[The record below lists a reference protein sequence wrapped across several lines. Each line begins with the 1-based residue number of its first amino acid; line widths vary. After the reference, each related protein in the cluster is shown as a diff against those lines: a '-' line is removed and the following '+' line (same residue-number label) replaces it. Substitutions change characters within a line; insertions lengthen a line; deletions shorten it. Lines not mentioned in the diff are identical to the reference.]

1 LIRPRQP
8 AAPGRGAGTA
18 PGAEAASLAPP
29 QTGGLPRLPG
39 ELTVERLDNG
49 LVVALLQNRQA
60 PLVSTALWYRA
71 GTRDEAAGHG
81 GTAHFLEHMMF
92 KGSAR
97 FGPGE
102 VDRRTHALGG
112 ANNAFTGH
120 DATVYYF
127 QFAAD
132 RWTAALEM
140 EVDRMRG
147 VTLDPAEVE
156 SERRVILE
164 EISMYEDDPWDAL
177 SQRVE
182 AELYRPHP
190 YGRPVLGTREELLA
204 TDAAALRSFHGCFY
218 TPGNGVL
225 VVAGDLGDPARA
237 LAAVAATFGEV
248 PAAAPPERPEAMP
261 QKPLGD
267 LVRIE
272 RRKGEVGRMLLAV
285 PVPDARHPDLPA
297 LRLAVEVLGVGRGS
311 RLYRSLVDEGQLCS
325 WVAVSLAEA
334 PDPGSLA
341 VTAELL
347 SDTEP
352 SRIEEAVL
360 SHLEELAAAPPSAA
374 ELERAREVL
383 FADWTFGHER
393 IAQQGLTVGSDLTF
407 FGRGWAEEK
416 VRELADVTAEEVQR
430 VARRHLAPSA
440 WRGAGGAVLGWS
452 LSESA

>member
-1 LIRPRQP
+1 MASP
-8 AAPGRGAGTA
+8 AAP
-18 PGAEAASLAPP
+18 L
-29 QTGGLPRLPG
+29 TGLLPRMPG
-39 ELTVERLDNG
+39 ELTIERLDNG
-49 LVVALLQNRQA
+49 LTVALLVNRQA

-71 GTRDEAAGHG
+71 GTRDEVAGHG

-92 KGSAR
+92 KGSEH

-164 EISMYEDDPWDAL
+164 EIAMYEDDPWDAL

-204 TDAAALRSFHGCFY
+204 TGDAALRAFHDRFY
-218 TPGNGVL
+218 IPGNAVL
-225 VVAGDLGDPARA
+225 VVAGDLGEPARA
-237 LAAVAATFGEV
+237 LDAVAATFGEV
-248 PAAAPPERPEAMP
+248 PAAPAPERPEAAG
-261 QKPLGD
+261 QRPLGE
-267 LVRIE
+267 LVRVE
-272 RRKGEVGRMLLAV
+272 RRKGEVGRMLLADPGAGRPPPRPAGAAARRRPARRG
-285 PVPDARHPDLPA
+285 PVQPPLPQPGRRGTA
-297 LRLAVEVLGVGRGS
+297 LRLDRGQPRGGTRPGVDRGRRRSWSPAPSRGGS
-311 RLYRSLVDEGQLCS
+311 RRRCSATWRSWPRRRRRPRS
-325 WVAVSLAEA
+325 S
-334 PDPGSLA
+334 
-341 VTAELL
+341 TA
-347 SDTEP
+347 
-352 SRIEEAVL
+352 R
-360 SHLEELAAAPPSAA
+360 
-374 ELERAREVL
+374 REVL

-407 FGRGWAEEK
+407 FGPRLGRGEG
-416 VRELADVTAEEVQR
+416 
-430 VARRHLAPSA
+430 ARARGRDPGGGRSGSPGATSRPRPGARAAARCSA
-440 WRGAGGAVLGWS
+440 GRCRRAGAA
-452 LSESA
+452 